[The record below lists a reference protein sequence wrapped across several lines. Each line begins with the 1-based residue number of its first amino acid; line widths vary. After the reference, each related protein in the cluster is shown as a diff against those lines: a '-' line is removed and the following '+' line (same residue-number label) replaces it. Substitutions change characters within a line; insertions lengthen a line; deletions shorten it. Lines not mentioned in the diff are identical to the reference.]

1 MSVIDDLK
9 NDAELLSKWQ
19 HSKLYVLLV
28 GVIFVS
34 LILVT
39 VAMNIYNSSGASQI
53 DMSRPGFS
61 SVQKAVKDDN
71 NTTSFPASGQFDQQ
85 SFKDFY
91 KMYDE
96 RVKALESINAYNPAA
111 VQDDA
116 YNLLPAATESQ
127 P

>member
-96 RVKALESINAYNPAA
+96 RVKALQSINAYNPAA